1 MNTYLDPEFEESVS
15 VLQTS
20 KYSISS
26 TGTATKTK
34 GISEESNSPRVG
46 VQNSASDETATQA
59 SPQETQEQGSDAQ
72 EHNKPVNHHSSSFIA
87 TSVSQQSS
95 TLFSNS
101 TALELKDMFPC
112 REENELSN
120 AIQSSQSLEEAVN
133 FLLHRPNSSLMNT
146 YASLLDEL
154 VTDDNEPD

>member
-20 KYSISS
+20 KHSISS

-59 SPQETQEQGSDAQ
+59 SPQEIQEQMHKNIIRQVWLIICSKI
-72 EHNKPVNHHSSSFIA
+72 HLFI
-87 TSVSQQSS
+87 
-95 TLFSNS
+95 FIF
-101 TALELKDMFPC
+101 M
-112 REENELSN
+112 
-120 AIQSSQSLEEAVN
+120 
-133 FLLHRPNSSLMNT
+133 
-146 YASLLDEL
+146 Y
-154 VTDDNEPD
+154 